1 MKGVAMLVAYF
12 GFVAVA
18 WGANKL
24 NNGCVTWKQTAW
36 PQGSPIVDPC
46 SSASSASTPTGTT
59 QAPGTTTAGG
69 RGTGGSTLGPP
80 AGTGTTP
87 SAVQPGGSGRY
98 PVGGKN

>member
-46 SSASSASTPTGTT
+46 STAGSPAPTQPAPPNAGTS

-69 RGTGGSTLGPP
+69 RGTSSTSSNNYSQFLAQRIPNP
-80 AGTGTTP
+80 AA
-87 SAVQPGGSGRY
+87 S
-98 PVGGKN
+98 